1 MLFGDMAIGSIEE
14 GSGFGYQVIG
24 QELQGL
30 MRFGSL
36 VVGSREE
43 AVGSGFQDIGNIV
56 NKKLQVSGFNL
67 KLAT

>member
-1 MLFGDMAIGSIEE
+1 MLSGDPVIGNIEG
-14 GSGFGYQVIG
+14 GSGFGYQVTG

-43 AVGSGFQDIGNIV
+43 AVGSGFQDIGNIGSSNEFGV
-56 NKKLQVSGFNL
+56 LSSEL
-67 KLAT
+67 KNE